1 MFNRYGMCY
10 KQPSLP
16 SPFVIISY
24 IEIKNIFHVQSY
36 QDDLEEYV
44 RSHLD
49 QIILLYLYV
58 WSIVNKLQCLKTT
71 QTVALLYFIHSQ
83 DKRLLQ
89 QTGSD
94 EGKTLISRLTT
105 AFLALYGYAVDIVS
119 SKRDSV
125 MHGEQTSRSF
135 FQLLKLE
142 SGDDDDV
149 NYQLYRQKLNGPQ
162 SSIVYREI
170 GAFQWDI
177 FESEF

>member
-1 MFNRYGMCY
+1 MSINLINSYSSFN
-10 KQPSLP
+10 
-16 SPFVIISY
+16 
-24 IEIKNIFHVQSY
+24 
-36 QDDLEEYV
+36 DDLVSVKKTYG
-44 RSHLD
+44 R
-49 QIILLYLYV
+49 ILLHHQSKEIELK
-58 WSIVNKLQCLKTT
+58 ILTNLIKLITIIHRDRTDTDEINLDNKG
-71 QTVALLYFIHSQ
+71 
-83 DKRLLQ
+83 LLQ
-89 QTGSD
+89 QTASD

-125 MHGEQTSRSF
+125 MHGEQTSCSF

-170 GAFQWDI
+170 GAFQRDI